1 MWATSQ
7 IDFPVEVPEETQYS
21 QDGPTRPKFLHVPLL
36 LVPFNSLTFMKGRY
50 WTRRIIYLEAAHH
63 LTKLNTLQGL
73 VTQADIAGETEAAD
87 SLTFL

>member
-1 MWATSQ
+1 M
-7 IDFPVEVPEETQYS
+7 DFPVEAPEEMQHS

-50 WTRRIIYLEAAHH
+50 WTRRIIYLEAAHR

-73 VTQADIAGETEAAD
+73 VIQADIAGATEAAD
-87 SLTFL
+87 SLTSL